1 MRGSGPSSLPAPGQT
16 TGGSAGLGRK
26 QPLKHAFSVGQAP
39 RQPPGDCRFTFL
51 PKGCP
56 SNAAF
61 TLASALR
68 RAGGPQGG
76 SPYIQVWLRGLPA
89 EFGETR
95 QVPRARGGSLKNL
108 FPRERGLSVCAPGNP
123 RAVLSGFLPGRKTKQ
138 NEPRPH
144 VRLPYLEKGPVFR
157 ARAGRRAMGS
167 KSGAI
172 EVNAAR
178 RTPRPAPATRKDFGP
193 RDVSLLVP
201 MSAGTPAS
209 CKGVQ
214 EACVNSPDPSPAL
227 YPVRGRVAPDTAR
240 RQGRRGPRAPC
251 AQLAGLSGP
260 SGAGLFLALSLK
272 ALGGERRSVWFNV
285 RCQRPPS

>member
-1 MRGSGPSSLPAPGQT
+1 MSARPETLGRSSPDFFQEEKQNRTNPDPTCVCPTSRRVLCSGPVQ
-16 TGGSAGLGRK
+16 AG
-26 QPLKHAFSVGQAP
+26 
-39 RQPPGDCRFTFL
+39 
-51 PKGCP
+51 
-56 SNAAF
+56 
-61 TLASALR
+61 
-68 RAGGPQGG
+68 
-76 SPYIQVWLRGLPA
+76 
-89 EFGETR
+89 
-95 QVPRARGGSLKNL
+95 ARL
-108 FPRERGLSVCAPGNP
+108 
-123 RAVLSGFLPGRKTKQ
+123 
-138 NEPRPH
+138 
-144 VRLPYLEKGPVFR
+144 
-157 ARAGRRAMGS
+157 GS

-178 RTPRPAPATRKDFGP
+178 RTPRPAPATRKDLGP